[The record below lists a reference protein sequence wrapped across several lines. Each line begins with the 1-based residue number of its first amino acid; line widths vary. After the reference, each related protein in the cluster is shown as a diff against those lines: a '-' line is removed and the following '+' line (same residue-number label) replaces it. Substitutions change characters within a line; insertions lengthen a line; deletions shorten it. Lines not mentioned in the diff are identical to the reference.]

1 MLKKICEML
10 DEHCEKNNKKIVM
23 CLIETDVE
31 GNAENIVLHRI
42 ANPLP
47 GVGMIE
53 MLLEI
58 LETEKADLKQL
69 TLSAGAKTDS
79 RESIPEILVLIKRFE
94 KLKAEGEKVKD
105 TDPVRL
111 LEILTELKTLV
122 DKIKS
127 LDPRKKD
134 SDKNN
139 DSGYSMDDFK
149 NMF

>member
-10 DEHCEKNNKKIVM
+10 DQHCEKNNKKIVM

-58 LETEKADLKQL
+58 LETEKSDLKEL
-69 TLSAGAKTDS
+69 TLSDGAKTDS
-79 RESIPEILVLIKRFE
+79 RETVPEILGLIKRFE
-94 KLKAEGEKVKD
+94 ELKAEGEKVKGD
-105 TDPVRL
+105 NPAKL
-111 LEILTELKTLV
+111 LSILSEIKEIV

-127 LDPRKKD
+127 LDPRVKD
-134 SDKNN
+134 SDKKN
-139 DSGYSMDDFK
+139 DSGDSIDDFK